1 MTVDLRNIGEQT
13 PRERLRAFRRTLRK
27 RRKLIVWVTVLIL
40 VAIIAATA
48 MMTPKY
54 EAKASL
60 YIRLEQQPVDLVNI
74 AGTKSTQVSP
84 VSPMAILNSY
94 VETLKSRTTAE
105 QVVREF
111 KLDSRPLSNA
121 LRDRFKRG
129 VVSSIYWVLGSI
141 SQKMAGSSA
150 ENGGGPNSDKFRDTV
165 DDLKSMISAEIDED
179 TELVLLTVLYED
191 RHLSQKICKRMVE
204 ILKERSVQMS
214 RADSSAAYQ
223 SALAELPEVEE
234 RLAQADHALSEF
246 KRRQGIVAL
255 TDEQRVRVEQLSN
268 LEMQHNQARAS
279 LDETQARLEVVQRDI
294 QEHDQPIVLT
304 TVLAENPSVRQAK
317 SDLYER
323 EQQLV
328 ALLQTHTEE
337 HPDVI
342 RVKSQVESAREKL
355 KQEVERVAQSETRG
369 LPPERAPLIQTLIG
383 LEGDRMGL
391 EAKEQAIAG
400 QLTNFR
406 SDLSALPAKERRLEE
421 LARDQRVQA
430 QFYTNLAQRSEELR
444 MASQSG
450 SPPVSMAIID
460 PPRLPKGV
468 SDIASPP
475 YLIVL
480 ILGPILSLI
489 IGLTSAFVAEYFDD
503 TLGSEEEVESRL
515 LLPVLAS
522 IPRLREG
529 DRRAAGHGGLVTGN
543 GDEG

>member
-1 MTVDLRNIGEQT
+1 MTMELRNLEEQT

-121 LRDRFKRG
+121 LRDRIKRG

-150 ENGGGPNSDKFRDTV
+150 QNGGANGDKFRDTV

-191 RHLSQKICKRMVE
+191 RHLSQKICQRMIE

-214 RADSSAAYQ
+214 RADSSAAYEA
-223 SALAELPEVEE
+223 ALFELPEAEE
-234 RLAQADHALSEF
+234 RLAEADHALSEF

-369 LPPERAPLIQTLIG
+369 LPPERAPLVQTLIG
-383 LEGDRMGL
+383 LASDRMGL

-400 QLTNFR
+400 QLTKFR
-406 SDLSALPAKERRLEE
+406 ADLSALPAKERRLEE

-430 QFYTNLAQRSEELR
+430 QFYTNLAQRAEELR

-450 SPPVSMAIID
+450 SPPVSMATID

-480 ILGPILSLI
+480 LLGPILSLI

-522 IPRLREG
+522 IPRLREA

-543 GDEG
+543 GDER